1 MSLVHGPQPNN
12 IIIGGLPH
20 SSLTAYKHST
30 VYSLLY
36 VGLPFFEVGDAIHLV
51 AETNRID
58 VVSIKVLVEDDE
70 CNNSHSSKIC
80 LGFGFISAIDSR
92 KEW

>member
-58 VVSIKVLVEDDE
+58 VVSIKVLVEDDDE
-70 CNNSHSSKIC
+70 HARNATILIQVRFAWA
-80 LGFGFISAIDSR
+80 LGLLVL
-92 KEW
+92 